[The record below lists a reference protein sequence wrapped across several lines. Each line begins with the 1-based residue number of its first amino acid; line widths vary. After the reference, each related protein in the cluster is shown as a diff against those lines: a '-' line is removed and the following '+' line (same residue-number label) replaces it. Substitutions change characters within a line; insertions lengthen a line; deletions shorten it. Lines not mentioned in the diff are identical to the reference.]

1 MIARNL
7 QRKGMRLLGSFPV
20 LVVLG
25 ARQAGKSTFVRQL
38 APDWLYLDIE
48 NPTDAERVLD
58 NPELFLPTTQ
68 SASSSMR
75 FRHAPK
81 FSIF

>member
-7 QRKGMRLLGSFPV
+7 RGKGQRLLASFPI

-38 APDWLYLDIE
+38 APNWLYLDME
-48 NPTDAERVLD
+48 NSIDVERVLD
-58 NPELFLPTTQ
+58 NPELFFCRPRR
-68 SASSSMR
+68 A
-75 FRHAPK
+75 RHPR
-81 FSIF
+81 